1 MRLSQ
6 ESMQRMLKGGVNGV
20 LMGDMLTTVSNQIA
34 DDRRLFA
41 DTGWEF

>member
-1 MRLSQ
+1 
-6 ESMQRMLKGGVNGV
+6 MQRMLKGGVNGV